1 MKPRKRHTKSSILN
15 VRVKLLSSYAI
26 LFVIIIGSLLFTIN
40 GIINLNNI
48 IQTNDYVNKI
58 VRNIDQVLFN
68 QSEYELTDKK
78 EHLDAIDLELK
89 SIHDTTALILST
101 EKNAQTISKVTEIN
115 NLVASYETELGLYLS
130 GKTDRLKAIEEL
142 ELNAEKA
149 TTSIHQLKTELMQLL
164 EEKSAEGF
172 EDQNEMEAL
181 YKVIID
187 SSEIAFT
194 ISDLS
199 QLEKDYLITESSES
213 LELLTSSAKRAQSD
227 IISMSNRLR
236 ELGKASVVQ
245 VITSEIGSYA
255 HSSNRLFIID
265 ENMMKQKKVL
275 LSLIDHIK
283 VTSSEISESQTDLVR
298 IISKQTRN
306 TANFAL
312 IIGVVVSLLSSVVI
326 YRSITGPLK
335 KLTTEL
341 TGATEHSDLTKQIY
355 LKANDEFQV
364 LASAFNGFS
373 HKIHGMVKDIDQN
386 ADGLDKLSEEVTIEV
401 KKLNEYI
408 ENISASVEELS
419 ASMQE
424 TSAASEEIDATTHE
438 IDELITNIVGKAHNG
453 VSFANEIRLRSESVK
468 ANSINAKSEAIKLY
482 ESSKSTLSISIEKS
496 RQVEKINLLSN
507 SILGIAD
514 QTNLLALNA
523 AIEAARAGEAG
534 RGFAVVADEIRKLAE
549 TSQSSAS
556 EIQEVTGGVISSV
569 SDLADSAT
577 QLIEF
582 IETKVLKDYDQLM
595 NLGEQ
600 YNADANDLNTMFGD
614 FVTTMDMMK
623 TSVAE
628 VTEAISNIS
637 ITINESA
644 RGVTEVAENITEIVS
659 VSDHVAR
666 EVATVKANSQTL
678 KTYVDAF
685 KI

>member
-1 MKPRKRHTKSSILN
+1 MKSRKSRTKSSFLN

-26 LFVIIIGSLLFTIN
+26 LFIIIVGSLLFTIN

-48 IQTNDYVNKI
+48 IQTDDYVNTI
-58 VRNIDQVLFN
+58 VRNIDHVLFN
-68 QSEYELTDKK
+68 QSEFELTDKS
-78 EHLDAIDLELK
+78 EHLDVIRNELK
-89 SIHDTTALILST
+89 SIHDTTEQILST
-101 EKNAQTISKVTEIN
+101 EKNAETIVKVTEIN
-115 NLVASYETELGLYLS
+115 ELVASYETELDLYLTN
-130 GKTDRLKAIEEL
+130 KAERQKAIEEL

-149 TTSIHQLKTELMQLL
+149 TSSINQLKTELIQLL
-164 EEKSAEGF
+164 EEKKAEGF
-172 EDQNEMEAL
+172 EDQDEMETL
-181 YKVIID
+181 YEVIID

-194 ISDLS
+194 INNLS

-213 LELLTSSAKRAQSD
+213 LELLTSSAKKAQSE

-236 ELGKASVVQ
+236 ALGKASVVQ

-265 ENMMKQKKVL
+265 ENMMKQKEVL

-283 VTSSEISESQTDLVR
+283 INGSEISDSQNDLVG

-312 IIGVVVSLLSSVVI
+312 IIGVVVSLLSSVII

-335 KLTTEL
+335 TLTKEL
-341 TGATEHSDLTKQIY
+341 TGATENNDLTKQIF

-373 HKIHGMVKDIDQN
+373 EKINGMVKDIDQN
-386 ADGLDKLSEEVTIEV
+386 ADGLDKLSEEVTVQV
-401 KKLNEYI
+401 KMLNEYI
-408 ENISASVEELS
+408 ENISASVEQLS
-419 ASMQE
+419 ASMEE

-438 IDELITNIVGKAHNG
+438 IDEQITSIVNKAHNG

-468 ANSINAKSEAIKLY
+468 ANSIKAKSEAVKLY
-482 ESSKSTLSISIEKS
+482 ENSKSTLSISIEKS
-496 RQVEKINLLSN
+496 KEVEKINFLSN
-507 SILGIAD
+507 SILGIAE
-514 QTNLLALNA
+514 QTNLLTLNA
-523 AIEAARAGEAG
+523 AIEPARSGDAG
-534 RGFAVVADEIRKLAE
+534 RGLSVVADEIRKLAE

-556 EIQEVTGGVISSV
+556 EIQEVTSGVISSV
-569 SDLADSAT
+569 SDLADNANE
-577 QLIEF
+577 LIGF

-600 YNADANDLNTMFGD
+600 YNTDANDLNTMFGD
-614 FVTTMDMMK
+614 LVSTMDIMK

-659 VSDHVAR
+659 VSDQVAN
-666 EVATVKANSQTL
+666 EVATGKSSSDTL
-678 KTYVDAF
+678 KTYVGAF

>member
-1 MKPRKRHTKSSILN
+1 MKSRKSRTKSSFLN

-26 LFVIIIGSLLFTIN
+26 LFIIIVGSLLFTIN

-48 IQTNDYVNKI
+48 IQTDDYVNTI
-58 VRNIDQVLFN
+58 VRNIDHVLFN
-68 QSEYELTDKK
+68 QSEFELTDKS
-78 EHLDAIDLELK
+78 EHLDVIRNELK
-89 SIHDTTALILST
+89 SIHDTTEQILST
-101 EKNAQTISKVTEIN
+101 EKNAETIVKVTEIN
-115 NLVASYETELGLYLS
+115 ELVASYETELDLYLTN
-130 GKTDRLKAIEEL
+130 KAERQKAIEEL

-149 TTSIHQLKTELMQLL
+149 TSSINQLKTELIQLL
-164 EEKSAEGF
+164 EEKKAEGF
-172 EDQNEMEAL
+172 EDQDEMETL
-181 YKVIID
+181 YEVIID

-194 ISDLS
+194 INNLS

-213 LELLTSSAKRAQSD
+213 LELLTSSAKKAQSE

-236 ELGKASVVQ
+236 ALGKASVVQ

-265 ENMMKQKKVL
+265 ENMMKQKEVL

-283 VTSSEISESQTDLVR
+283 INGSEISDSQNDLVG

-312 IIGVVVSLLSSVVI
+312 IIGVVVSLLSSVII

-335 KLTTEL
+335 TLTKEL
-341 TGATEHSDLTKQIY
+341 TGATENNDLTKQIF

-373 HKIHGMVKDIDQN
+373 EKINGMVKDIDQN
-386 ADGLDKLSEEVTIEV
+386 ADGLDKLSEEVTVQV
-401 KKLNEYI
+401 KMLNEYI
-408 ENISASVEELS
+408 ENISASVEQLS
-419 ASMQE
+419 ASMEE

-438 IDELITNIVGKAHNG
+438 IDEQITSIVNKAHNG

-468 ANSINAKSEAIKLY
+468 ANSIKAKSEAVKLY
-482 ESSKSTLSISIEKS
+482 ENSKSTLSISIEKS
-496 RQVEKINLLSN
+496 KEVEKINFLSN
-507 SILGIAD
+507 SILGIAE

-556 EIQEVTGGVISSV
+556 EIQDVTSGVISSV
-569 SDLADSAT
+569 SDLADNANE
-577 QLIEF
+577 LIGF

-600 YNADANDLNTMFGD
+600 YNTDANDLNTMFGD
-614 FVTTMDMMK
+614 LVSTMDIMK

-659 VSDHVAR
+659 VSDQVAN
-666 EVATVKANSQTL
+666 EVATVKSSSETL
-678 KTYVDAF
+678 KTYVGAF

>member
-1 MKPRKRHTKSSILN
+1 MKPRKNRTKSSFLN

-68 QSEYELTDKK
+68 QSEYELTDKS
-78 EHLDAIDLELK
+78 EHLDVIKTELK
-89 SIHDTTALILST
+89 SIHDTADLILTS
-101 EKNAQTISKVTEIN
+101 EKNAETITKVTEIN
-115 NLVASYETELGLYLS
+115 DLVASYETEFDLYLS
-130 GKTDRLKAIEEL
+130 NKADRQKAIDEL

-149 TTSIHQLKTELMQLL
+149 TTSINQLKTELLQLFQD
-164 EEKSAEGF
+164 KSTEGF
-172 EDQNEMEAL
+172 EDQSEMEAL
-181 YKVIID
+181 YKVIFD

-194 ISDLS
+194 INNLS

-213 LELLTSSAKRAQSD
+213 LELLTSSAKMAQSN

-265 ENMMKQKKVL
+265 ENMVKQKEVL
-275 LSLIDHIK
+275 LSLINHIK
-283 VTSSEISESQTDLVR
+283 VNSSEISKSQTDLVGV
-298 IISKQTRN
+298 ISGQTRK

-312 IIGVVVSLLSSVVI
+312 IFGVVVSLLSSIII

-335 KLTTEL
+335 LLTKEL
-341 TGATEHSDLTKQIY
+341 TGATEHNDLTKQIF

-373 HKIHGMVKDIDQN
+373 QKIHGMVSDIDIN
-386 ADGLDKLSEEVTIEV
+386 ADGLDKLSEEVTVQV
-401 KKLNEYI
+401 KQLNDYI
-408 ENISASVEELS
+408 ENISASVEQLS

-453 VSFANEIRLRSESVK
+453 VSFANDIRLRSESVK
-468 ANSINAKSEAIKLY
+468 QSSIKAKSEAIILY
-482 ESSKSTLSISIEKS
+482 ENSKSTLSTSIEKS
-496 RQVEKINLLSN
+496 REVEKINLLSN
-507 SILGIAD
+507 SILGIAE

-549 TSQSSAS
+549 TSQSSAN

-577 QLIEF
+577 ELIGF
-582 IETKVLKDYDQLM
+582 IETKVLRDYDQLM

-600 YNADANDLNTMFGD
+600 YNTDANDLNTMFGD
-614 FVTTMDMMK
+614 LVSTMDMMK

-659 VSDHVAR
+659 VSEHVAN
-666 EVATVKANSQTL
+666 EVATVKSSSEKL

>member
-1 MKPRKRHTKSSILN
+1 MKSRKSRTKSSFLN

-26 LFVIIIGSLLFTIN
+26 LFIIIVGSLLFTIN

-48 IQTNDYVNKI
+48 IQTDDYVNTI
-58 VRNIDQVLFN
+58 VRNIDHVLFN
-68 QSEYELTDKK
+68 QSEYELTDKS
-78 EHLDAIDLELK
+78 EHLDVIRNVLK
-89 SIHDTTALILST
+89 SIHDTTEQILST
-101 EKNAQTISKVTEIN
+101 EKNAETIVKVTEIN
-115 NLVASYETELGLYLS
+115 ELVASYETELDLYLTN
-130 GKTDRLKAIEEL
+130 KAERQKAIEEL

-149 TTSIHQLKTELMQLL
+149 TSSINQLKTELIQLL
-164 EEKSAEGF
+164 EEKKAEGF
-172 EDQNEMEAL
+172 EDQDEMETL
-181 YKVIID
+181 YEVIID

-194 ISDLS
+194 INNLS

-213 LELLTSSAKRAQSD
+213 LELLTSSAKKAQSE

-236 ELGKASVVQ
+236 ALGKASVVQ

-265 ENMMKQKKVL
+265 ENMMKQKEVL

-283 VTSSEISESQTDLVR
+283 INGSEISDSQNDLVG

-312 IIGVVVSLLSSVVI
+312 IIGVVVSLLSSVII

-335 KLTTEL
+335 TLTKEL
-341 TGATEHSDLTKQIY
+341 TGATENNDLTKQIF

-373 HKIHGMVKDIDQN
+373 EKINGMVKDIDQN
-386 ADGLDKLSEEVTIEV
+386 ADGLDKLSEEVTVQV
-401 KKLNEYI
+401 KMLNEYI
-408 ENISASVEELS
+408 ENISASVEQLS
-419 ASMQE
+419 ASMEE

-438 IDELITNIVGKAHNG
+438 IDEQITSIVNKAHNG
-453 VSFANEIRLRSESVK
+453 VSFANEIRLRSDSVK
-468 ANSINAKSEAIKLY
+468 ANSIKAKSEAVKLY
-482 ESSKSTLSISIEKS
+482 ENSKSTLSISIEKS
-496 RQVEKINLLSN
+496 KEVEKINFLSN
-507 SILGIAD
+507 SILGIAE

-556 EIQEVTGGVISSV
+556 EIQEVTSGVISSV
-569 SDLADSAT
+569 SDLADNANE
-577 QLIEF
+577 LIGF

-600 YNADANDLNTMFGD
+600 YNTDANDLNTMFGD
-614 FVTTMDMMK
+614 LVSTMDIMK

-659 VSDHVAR
+659 VSDQVAN
-666 EVATVKANSQTL
+666 EVATVKSSSETL
-678 KTYVDAF
+678 KTYVGAF

>member
-1 MKPRKRHTKSSILN
+1 MKSRKSRTKSSFLN

-26 LFVIIIGSLLFTIN
+26 LFIIIVGSLLFTIN

-48 IQTNDYVNKI
+48 IQTDDNVNKI
-58 VRNIDQVLFN
+58 VRNIDHVLFN
-68 QSEYELTDKK
+68 QSEFELTDKS
-78 EHLDAIDLELK
+78 EHLDEIRNELK

-101 EKNAQTISKVTEIN
+101 EKNTETIVKVTEIN
-115 NLVASYETELGLYLS
+115 EMVASYETELDLYLAS
-130 GKTDRLKAIEEL
+130 KEERQKAIEEL

-149 TTSIHQLKTELMQLL
+149 TTSINQLKTELIHLL
-164 EEKSAEGF
+164 EEKKAEGF
-172 EDQNEMEAL
+172 EDQGEMETL
-181 YKVIID
+181 YEVIID

-194 ISDLS
+194 INNLS

-213 LELLTSSAKRAQSD
+213 LELLTSSAKKAQSE

-265 ENMMKQKKVL
+265 ENMMKQKEIL

-283 VTSSEISESQTDLVR
+283 INGSEISESQNDLVG

-312 IIGVVVSLLSSVVI
+312 IFGVVVSLLSSVII

-335 KLTTEL
+335 TLTKEL
-341 TGATEHSDLTKQIY
+341 TGATENNDLTKQIF

-373 HKIHGMVKDIDQN
+373 EKIHGMVKDIDQN
-386 ADGLDKLSEEVTIEV
+386 ADGLDKLSEEVTVQV
-401 KKLNEYI
+401 KMLNGYI
-408 ENISASVEELS
+408 ENISASVEQLS
-419 ASMQE
+419 ASMEE

-438 IDELITNIVGKAHNG
+438 IDELITSIVSKAHNG

-468 ANSINAKSEAIKLY
+468 ASSIKAKSDAVKLY
-482 ESSKSTLSISIEKS
+482 ENSKSTLSFSIEKS
-496 RQVEKINLLSN
+496 KEVEKINFLSN
-507 SILGIAD
+507 SILGIAE

-556 EIQEVTGGVISSV
+556 EIQDVTSGVISSV
-569 SDLADSAT
+569 SDLADNANE
-577 QLIEF
+577 LIGF

-600 YNADANDLNTMFGD
+600 YNTDANDLNSMFGD
-614 FVTTMDMMK
+614 LVSTMDMMK

-659 VSDHVAR
+659 VSDQVAN
-666 EVATVKANSQTL
+666 EVATVKSSSETL
-678 KTYVDAF
+678 KTYVGAF

>member
-89 SIHDTTALILST
+89 NIHDTTALILST

-130 GKTDRLKAIEEL
+130 GKADRLKAIDEL

-213 LELLTSSAKRAQSD
+213 LELLTSSAKSAQSD

-275 LSLIDHIK
+275 LSLIEHIK

-312 IIGVVVSLLSSVVI
+312 IIGVIVSLLSSVVI

-496 RQVEKINLLSN
+496 RQVEKINLLSS

-556 EIQEVTGGVISSV
+556 EIQQVTGGVISSV

-644 RGVTEVAENITEIVS
+644 RGVTEVAENITEIVT

>member
-26 LFVIIIGSLLFTIN
+26 LFVIIIGSLLFTTN

-48 IQTNDYVNKI
+48 IQTGDYVNKI

-68 QSEYELTDKK
+68 QSEYELTDKT

-115 NLVASYETELGLYLS
+115 TLVASYETELDLYLN
-130 GKTDRLKAIEEL
+130 GKADRLKAIEEL

-265 ENMMKQKKVL
+265 ENMMKQKNVL

-326 YRSITGPLK
+326 YRSITSPLK

-386 ADGLDKLSEEVTIEV
+386 ADGLDKLSEEVTIQV
-401 KKLNEYI
+401 KQLNSYI
-408 ENISASVEELS
+408 ENISASIEELS

-438 IDELITNIVGKAHNG
+438 IDELITNIVGKAHDG

-482 ESSKSTLSISIEKS
+482 ESSKSTLSISIERS

-577 QLIEF
+577 ELIDF

-614 FVTTMDMMK
+614 FVTTMDTMK
-623 TSVAE
+623 ISVAE

>member
-1 MKPRKRHTKSSILN
+1 MKPRKSRTKSSFLN
-15 VRVKLLSSYAI
+15 VRIKLLSSYAI
-26 LFVIIIGSLLFTIN
+26 LFFIIVGALLFTIQ

-48 IQTNDYVNKI
+48 IQTNDYVNQI
-58 VRNIDQVLFN
+58 IRNIDQVLFN
-68 QSEYELTDKK
+68 QSEYELTD
-78 EHLDAIDLELK
+78 ESNHLEIIDSELE
-89 SIHDTTALILST
+89 SIHSTTALILST
-101 EKNAQTISKVTEIN
+101 EKNAQTIAKITEIKD
-115 NLVASYETELGLYLS
+115 LVSSYETELELYLKNKS
-130 GKTDRLKAIEEL
+130 DRLNAIEEL

-149 TTSIHQLKTELMQLL
+149 TASINQLKAELLQLL
-164 EEKSAEGF
+164 EEKKAEGF
-172 EDQNEMEAL
+172 ENPSEMESL
-181 YKVIID
+181 YQVIID

-194 ISDLS
+194 INTLS

-213 LELLTSSAKRAQSD
+213 LELLTSSAKQAQSN

-265 ENMMKQKKVL
+265 ENMMKQKDIL
-275 LSLIDHIK
+275 FSFIDRIRI
-283 VTSSEISESQTDLVR
+283 TSNEISESQKKLVNV
-298 IISKQTRN
+298 ISQQTKN
-306 TANFAL
+306 TAYIAL
-312 IIGVVVSLLSSVVI
+312 IFGVVVSLISSIVI

-335 KLTTEL
+335 KLTHEL
-341 TGATEHSDLTKQIY
+341 TGATENNDLTKQIF

-386 ADGLDKLSEEVTIEV
+386 ADGLDQLSEEVTVQV
-401 KKLNEYI
+401 KQLNEYI
-408 ENISASVEELS
+408 ENISASVEQLS
-419 ASMQE
+419 ASMEE

-453 VSFANEIRLRSESVK
+453 VSFANEIKMRSESVK
-468 ANSINAKSEAIKLY
+468 ASSVKAKSEAVKLY

-496 RQVEKINLLSN
+496 REVEKINLLSN
-507 SILGIAD
+507 SILGIAE

-556 EIQEVTGGVISSV
+556 EIQEVTNVVISSV
-569 SDLADSAT
+569 NDLTDSAT
-577 QLIEF
+577 QLIGF
-582 IETKVLKDYDQLM
+582 IETKVLRDYDQLM

-600 YNADANDLNTMFGD
+600 YNTDANDLNTMFGD
-614 FVTTMDMMK
+614 FVSTMDMMK

-659 VSDHVAR
+659 VSDHVAK
-666 EVATVKANSQTL
+666 EVATVKSSSETL
-678 KTYVDAF
+678 KTYVGAF